1 MSFTKTHTSKRR
13 RISQSRGCWFLLQ
26 FICDMLCSLV
36 SNGNDERPEGDAHGN
51 VEFGADTD
59 LDGVMS
65 R

>member
-36 SNGNDERPEGDAHGN
+36 SDGDGERAEGDTHGDA
-51 VEFGADTD
+51 EFGSDTD
-59 LDGVMS
+59 LEEVMS